1 MTDIKKTLVTGGAI
15 GALVVGGFVFSATS
29 MPSEVPMGA
38 ENIPPVTVSAIEAKI
53 GKDSD
58 LWKKAKPEVQAVM
71 DKVIEWDGKKKKGE
85 ITGREQEILDLE
97 TQVDEMRAEKD
108 TPELQKLDRM
118 LETMDAGNVFYDTEK
133 QKLLDL

>member
-1 MTDIKKTLVTGGAI
+1 MTNLQKTLVTGGAI
-15 GALVVGGFVFSATS
+15 GVLVVGGFIFSASST
-29 MPSEVPMGA
+29 PSEA
-38 ENIPPVTVSAIEAKI
+38 PVSLEKTPIEAKI

-58 LWKKAKPEVQAVM
+58 LRKKAKPEVQAVM
-71 DKVIEWDGKKKKGE
+71 DKVIEWDEKKKKGE

-97 TQVDEMRAEKD
+97 TQVDETRREND

>member
-29 MPSEVPMGA
+29 T
-38 ENIPPVTVSAIEAKI
+38 PPEAPVSLEKTPIEAKI
-53 GKDSD
+53 GKDSE
-58 LWKKAKPEVQAVM
+58 LRKKAKPEVQAVM

-97 TQVDEMRAEKD
+97 TQVDAMRAVED
-108 TPELQKLDRM
+108 TPELQRLDRM
-118 LETMDAGNVFYDTEK
+118 LETLDATDIHFYDAEK
-133 QKLLDL
+133 QKLIDL